1 MAKAISITNILIET
15 TGKDLIEFRGALVE
29 IKRKPEKKKRKLLGE
44 NDEESEEFG
53 TQTPKNEPKNENIGR
68 KVHKVDFT
76 VNQTS

>member
-53 TQTPKNEPKNENIGR
+53 T
-68 KVHKVDFT
+68 
-76 VNQTS
+76 